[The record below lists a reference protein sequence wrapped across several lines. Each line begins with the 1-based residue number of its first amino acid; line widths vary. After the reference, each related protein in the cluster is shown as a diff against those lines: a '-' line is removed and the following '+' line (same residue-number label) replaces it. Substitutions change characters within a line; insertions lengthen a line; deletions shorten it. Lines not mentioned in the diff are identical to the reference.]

1 MRISALLGLISLVI
15 QETEALPLWTEGAAK
30 QEELQDEGTADNNLE
45 LGSYDPNLDN
55 YDFSNYEE
63 RAIKSDYGDLT
74 PKTQAGT
81 LAPSTM
87 SASTKIVMATKG
99 PRTWTSVTNPSIS
112 SLLNLL
118 TAMGLPTCLIC
129 VCLGTSV
136 YCEDVDLDHIPPLP
150 QETTYLYARFNHITH
165 IQSGDFKGLSMP
177 LQDFIDQSGIHF
189 TGNVFRKRFQNI
201 TCSDR
206 GKLKHIDLSNNCIS
220 TIEEDAFLLPV
231 LQELLIPENNLA
243 SLPRLPASLV
253 RLDAQ
258 FNKLQSS
265 GILPESFKELKNLQ
279 FLYLSN
285 NKLDYIPVP
294 LPLSL
299 RSLHLQNNHIQTIAE
314 DTFCDPQD
322 QTHIRRTLEDIRLD
336 GNPINLSFFPNAYF
350 CLPRLPIG
358 SYI

>member
-165 IQSGDFKGLSMP
+165 IQSGDFKGL
-177 LQDFIDQSGIHF
+177 
-189 TGNVFRKRFQNI
+189 R
-201 TCSDR
+201 
-206 GKLKHIDLSNNCIS
+206 KLKHIDLSNNCIS